1 MSIEPVGNERHV
13 VPLHGRQD
21 TDQATGPADDE
32 ADGNS
37 RAGRALGAVIGVS
50 LGAVIVA
57 PVTLSAQHLIKW
69 AHSPTGLGLP
79 VYFAWVVF
87 LALDLAAVACIGMV
101 TLCAMRGEGAG
112 GFKLGTW
119 AFAFGS
125 AAANYSGAHGAGQV
139 FFPAMSIAGPTL
151 LEMVLAK
158 VKRWARISE
167 GTQVSAR
174 PKFGVRWV
182 PGIAFRETARAWA
195 AARREN
201 IAKVSDAIAFVRETD
216 LLAGMNDADAVGY
229 ATTAARTADPH
240 ELRQWLTSRGKD
252 VAQSALPSA
261 PLPAPAV
268 MTVERD
274 PDPVSVPARP
284 LSLPAAP
291 RPRPRPRPVNRES
304 STPVPIRRP
313 RQQDHPRW
321 AETEALY
328 RASIEKGAK
337 LSQRKL
343 SDTLGVHRNLARA
356 VIAHVDDDLFP
367 EG

>member
-1 MSIEPVGNERHV
+1 
-13 VPLHGRQD
+13 
-21 TDQATGPADDE
+21 
-32 ADGNS
+32 
-37 RAGRALGAVIGVS
+37 
-50 LGAVIVA
+50 
-57 PVTLSAQHLIKW
+57 
-69 AHSPTGLGLP
+69 
-79 VYFAWVVF
+79 
-87 LALDLAAVACIGMV
+87 
-101 TLCAMRGEGAG
+101 
-112 GFKLGTW
+112 
-119 AFAFGS
+119 
-125 AAANYSGAHGAGQV
+125 
-139 FFPAMSIAGPTL
+139 
-151 LEMVLAK
+151 
-158 VKRWARISE
+158 
-167 GTQVSAR
+167 
-174 PKFGVRWV
+174 
-182 PGIAFRETARAWA
+182 
-195 AARREN
+195 
-201 IAKVSDAIAFVRETD
+201 
-216 LLAGMNDADAVGY
+216 MNDADAVGY